1 MSPGEDNTI
10 EFVRERAAHW
20 VVRMSEGELS
30 EAERAWLQRWLLEDP
45 RNEVEFRAHGSIQS
59 LAMNLPEASVQRL
72 TALCPDVGTPA
83 EKPVWRRRRV
93 LAMAAGVMFAAL
105 AVGWLSFRGG
115 ADHVSYVT
123 DAGEVRD
130 VVFEDG
136 SVVHM
141 NTRTRLQ
148 WLGDSND
155 RRVRLIE
162 GEALF
167 DVVHDEARPFRVLL
181 DNSEI
186 QVLGTSFNLYR
197 KKNGDTVVTVLE
209 GHVRVRGRNQA
220 WERELVGG
228 QQLVYR
234 SIGPISN
241 VQQHEKVRDAV
252 HWREGVLEMTGKPL
266 AEVVEELNRYSDRE
280 ILIRDPELAAEEYG
294 GVLDIRDV
302 RNALSQIQMANP
314 ESIVV
319 SESNGVYTIDRRGSK
334 Q

>member
-1 MSPGEDNTI
+1 MSPDEDNTI
-10 EFVRERAAHW
+10 EFVRDRAAHW
-20 VVRMSEGELS
+20 VVRMSEGDLS
-30 EAERAWLQRWLLEDP
+30 EPERAQLQRWLLEDP
-45 RNEVEFRAHGSIQS
+45 RNAAEFRAHGAIQS
-59 LAMNLPEASVQRL
+59 LAMNLPERAAERL
-72 TALCPDVGTPA
+72 SALYPDAAPA
-83 EKPVWRRRRV
+83 EPPVWRRRRV

-123 DAGEVRD
+123 NAGEVRD

-155 RRVRLIE
+155 RRVRLVE

-167 DVVHDEARPFRVLL
+167 DVVHDAARPFRVLL

-266 AEVVEELNRYSDRE
+266 AEVVEELNRYSEQE
-280 ILIRDPELAAEEYG
+280 ILIRDPELAAEQFG
-294 GVLDIRDV
+294 GVLDVRDV
-302 RNALSQIQMANP
+302 RNALSRIQSTYP
-314 ESIVV
+314 DSIVV
-319 SESNGVYTIDRRGSK
+319 SESNGVYTIDRRRSE